1 MSYNNPQTAA
11 TLSSFKPHPGQM
23 PRDVTSIPQT
33 GKVVVDFWAS
43 WCKPCKTMAP
53 IFTDF
58 STKPEF
64 SKIAFL
70 KVEADPNPNVLQAYG
85 VKVLPTFLLFKDGK
99 EFARVAGVNNHA
111 LIKALEA
118 LASA

>member
-1 MSYNNPQTAA
+1 
-11 TLSSFKPHPGQM
+11 M

-53 IFTDF
+53 VFADF

-64 SKIAFL
+64 ANIAFL
-70 KVEADPNPNVLQAYG
+70 KVEADPNPAVLQAYG
-85 VKVLPTFLLFKDGK
+85 VRSLPTFVLFNNGK
-99 EFARVAGVNNHA
+99 EFTRVVGVNNHA
-111 LIKALEA
+111 LVKALEA
-118 LASA
+118 LAAA

>member
-1 MSYNNPQTAA
+1 
-11 TLSSFKPHPGQM
+11 M

-33 GKVVVDFWAS
+33 GKVVIDFWAS
-43 WCKPCKTMAP
+43 WCKPCRTMAP

-64 SKIAFL
+64 KGIDFV
-70 KVEADPNPNVLQAYG
+70 KVEADPNPDVVRAAD
-85 VKVLPTFLLFKDGK
+85 VKVLPTFVLYNNGK

-111 LIKALEA
+111 LVKALEA
-118 LASA
+118 LATV